1 MKENCLCI
9 QNFISTD
16 TSSENYSR
24 YRKELM
30 TALNDPAILDRSTL
44 LADDAPLKKEA
55 QIIIDAFES
64 VTNGME
70 NPEAI
75 SNLDKISSESVLSPW
90 KFITLA
96 IRSFYN
102 QDYSSMNTFL
112 KDIDEDTPPYQLGLM
127 LLHLSGRKD
136 ISSPDKA
143 QKRFIRLIQK
153 DRSIFQSTRDLLED
167 ALANNME
174 ELFIE
179 TAVLLVREIKRKNAE
194 TAEKIALWSIREAA
208 ERDFSQTLFLS
219 SYKLIFGQA
228 DGLRLFAL
236 ALGPVEP
243 DISILF
249 WLQSLTS
256 RLRRGDAFRSEIAA
270 YFNIISEEIDNAL
283 RNESIHT
290 EEVDFVDGFDN
301 MILRLYEECSTYF
314 PDLVSER
321 NEKVSFDLFHTLKYE
336 IAGGSSNSNTVSGR
350 KTDVHYGQTINRKKQ
365 PVQLTLF

>member
-16 TSSENYSR
+16 VSSENYSR

-30 TALNDPAILDRSTL
+30 TALNDPAILDRSSL

-75 SNLDKISSESVLSPW
+75 SNLDKISNESVLAPW

-96 IRSFYN
+96 IKSFYT
-102 QDYSSMNTFL
+102 QDYSSMDAFL
-112 KDIDEDTPPYQLGLM
+112 QNIDEDTHPYQLGLM
-127 LLHLSGRKD
+127 LLHLSGKKK
-136 ISSPDKA
+136 ISSLGKA
-143 QKRFIRLIQK
+143 KKRFILLIQE

-179 TAVLLVREIKRKNAE
+179 TAVLLVREIKRKDAE
-194 TAEKIALWSIREAA
+194 AAEKIALWSIREAA
-208 ERDFSQTLFLS
+208 ERDFSQTLFLRN
-219 SYKLIFGQA
+219 YKLIFGQA
-228 DGLRLFAL
+228 DGLSLFAL
-236 ALGPVEP
+236 ALGSIEP

-270 YFNIISEEIDNAL
+270 YFNIISEEIDDAL
-283 RNESIHT
+283 RNEAIHT
-290 EEVDFVDGFDN
+290 EEDDFVNGFDN
-301 MILRLYEECSTYF
+301 MILRLYEECSIYF
-314 PDLVSER
+314 PDLVSDR

-336 IAGGSSNSNTVSGR
+336 IAGEPSRRNTVPDR
-350 KTDVHYGQTINRKKQ
+350 KTATHYGEAVNRKKQ

>member
-16 TSSENYSR
+16 MSSENYSR
-24 YRKELM
+24 YRNELM
-30 TALNDPAILDRSTL
+30 TALNDPAILDRSSL
-44 LADDAPLKKEA
+44 LADNAPLKKEA

-96 IRSFYN
+96 IKSFYN
-102 QDYSSMNTFL
+102 QDYSSMTAFL
-112 KDIDEDTPPYQLGLM
+112 EDIDEETPPYQLGLM
-127 LLHLSGRKD
+127 LLHLSGKIE
-136 ISSPDKA
+136 ISSPNKT
-143 QKRFIRLIQK
+143 QKNFIHLIQK
-153 DRSIFQSTRDLLED
+153 DRSIYQSTRDLLED

-179 TAVLLVREIKRKNAE
+179 TAVLLVREIKRKDAE
-194 TAEKIALWSIREAA
+194 AAERIALWSIKEAA
-208 ERDFSQTLFLS
+208 ERDFSQTLFLHN
-219 SYKLIFGQA
+219 YKLIFGQA

-236 ALGPVEP
+236 ALGSVEP

-256 RLRRGDAFRSEIAA
+256 NIRRGDASHTEIAA
-270 YFNIISEEIDNAL
+270 YFTIISEEIDGVL
-283 RNESIHT
+283 RNEAILA
-290 EEVDFVDGFDN
+290 EEDDFINGFDN

-314 PDLVSER
+314 PELVTGR
-321 NEKVSFDLFHTLKYE
+321 NGKVSFDLFHTLKYE
-336 IAGGSSNSNTVSGR
+336 ITGESAGSPTVSER
-350 KTDVHYGQTINRKKQ
+350 QTVPHYEETGNRKKQ